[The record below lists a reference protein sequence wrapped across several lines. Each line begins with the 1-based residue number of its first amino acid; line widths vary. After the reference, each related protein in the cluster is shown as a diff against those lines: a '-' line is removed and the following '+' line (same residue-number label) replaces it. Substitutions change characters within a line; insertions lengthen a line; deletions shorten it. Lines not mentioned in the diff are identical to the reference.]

1 MARKVISK
9 ECEEAVNRLLAARDS
24 MPEEF
29 EVLRPDIVRNILN
42 DGGTRSFSTA
52 SIAATG
58 YTNSLLFSP
67 GMLLA
72 NVFSTVAQF
81 GLKMG
86 GMSGRMAAIT
96 ALTGPNAELGR
107 NMGRYFLSALRTG
120 IASDISQ
127 DIQYVARQRGVSTK
141 DLKEQAKRA
150 YIESWAATDPNI
162 TQKDIDAFVD
172 SINLSDEEVV
182 RFVSDVEFMIG
193 LKGVPESLRWMT
205 VPQRAAV
212 AIDEASKVLFRTLK
226 ISDLARKQAIKD
238 AEKTGQSVNEL
249 HIKYFNEV
257 MDVHNSNYNREFA
270 LAKSQEADSGFRG
283 VRSAV
288 TNLEK
293 KSNEMFQDLF
303 AAEDIPFE
311 EIREFALS
319 STFQRRLPSGL
330 IPDAITAIN
339 RAKTK
344 TGRDFTLAENL
355 KGLAA
360 TYLFPFAKTPYNI
373 AVEGYTYTPI
383 ALLPFLRPK
392 MMKKKRVIEGGEVT
406 GYKIV
411 EQEMP
416 MNELLTRSAIGVPI
430 LLGITQLYS
439 TANKDGLPFI
449 TGTPLNSEERR
460 RWKQAGIPERSI
472 LINGVYVPY
481 GRVEPIGTLLTYIAD
496 MHELLYRDRDFDDP
510 EATPYQDMI
519 EEAAIALYNS
529 FLSKPILE
537 GAVNFLD
544 YFGENAKRDLARLPA
559 DFAKGYI
566 PTGVSDL
573 ARIIDGEERIAEDGW
588 SSIKQR
594 IPFVRE
600 SLPLDTRQFEGVES
614 LSSNAFEIITKMNFV
629 TTNGTEVTK
638 EIYRTDANIPTIDSK
653 WLGIKLNGAELSLL
667 RQLSAKYVN
676 PYLGGVVY
684 SDTYLMAEGS
694 RRKRML
700 EYHASKAMNPGSNSA
715 LLKEFIQEGTKKFG
729 GSWIKSLEA
738 RKFNQILRDK
748 GLQDYYDY
756 MEVNEAEPVM

>member
-29 EVLRPDIVRNILN
+29 EVIRPDIVRNILN
-42 DGGTRSFSTA
+42 DSGTKTFNTA

-58 YTNSLLFSP
+58 YSNALLASP
-67 GMLLA
+67 GMLMA
-72 NVFSTVAQF
+72 NVFSTIAQF
-81 GLKMG
+81 GLKLG
-86 GMSGRMAAIT
+86 GMGGRMASIV
-96 ALTGPNAELGR
+96 ALTGPNAQLGR

-127 DIQYVARQRGVSTK
+127 DIQYVARQRGVSVGE
-141 DLKEQAKRA
+141 LKQQAKRA

-172 SINLSDEEVV
+172 SINLSDDEIV
-182 RFVSDVEFMIG
+182 RFVTDVEFMIG
-193 LKGVPESLRWMT
+193 LKGVPDSLRAIT
-205 VPQRAAV
+205 LPQRAAV

-226 ISDLARKQAIKD
+226 VSDLARKAAIKE
-238 AEKTGQSVNEL
+238 AQKTGQSVDEL
-249 HIKYFNEV
+249 HVKYFNEV
-257 MDVHNSNYNREFA
+257 MDVHNSRYNSEFA
-270 LAKSQEADSGFRG
+270 LAKQQESDAGFRG

-288 TNLEK
+288 TALEK

-311 EIREFALS
+311 EIREFALGA
-319 STFQRRLPSGL
+319 TFQRRLPGGIL
-330 IPDAITAIN
+330 PNAITSIN
-339 RAKTK
+339 RAKGK
-344 TGRDFTLAENL
+344 VGKDFTLGENL

-373 AVEGYTYTPI
+373 AVEGYSYTPI
-383 ALLPFLRPK
+383 ALLPLLRPK
-392 MMKKKRVIEGGEVT
+392 MMRKKRVIKDGEVT
-406 GYKIV
+406 GFKLV
-411 EQEMP
+411 EEDMP
-416 MNELLTRSAIGVPI
+416 MKELLTRSAIGIPI

-439 TANKDGLPFI
+439 TANKDGLPFV

-481 GRVEPIGTLLTYIAD
+481 GRVEPIGTTLTYIAD
-496 MHELLYRDRDFDDP
+496 IHELLYRERDFEDP
-510 EATPYQDMI
+510 EATPYQDAI
-519 EEAAIALYNS
+519 EELAVALYAS

-544 YFGENAKRDLARLPA
+544 YFGENARKDLARLPA
-559 DFAKGYI
+559 DFLKGYI

-573 ARIIDGEERIAEDGW
+573 ARIIDGEERIAADGW

-594 IPFVRE
+594 IPFARE
-600 SLPLDTRQFEGVES
+600 TLPLDTRQFEGVES

-638 EIYRTDANIPTIDSK
+638 EIYRTDANIPVVDSK

-667 RQLSAKYVN
+667 RKLSSKYLN
-676 PYLGGVVY
+676 PYLGGVVS
-684 SDTYLMAEGS
+684 SDKYLMAEGS
-694 RRKRML
+694 LRKKML
-700 EYHASKAMNPGSNSA
+700 EYHSAKALNPGANKA
-715 LLKEFIQEGTKKFG
+715 LLNEFVQEGTKMFG

-756 MEVNEAEPVM
+756 MEVSEAQPM